1 MGYRRKR
8 KVYVLKFED
17 PELAEL
23 EVRAGGA
30 SVEQLMDLMDLARFG
45 AGGAKFGIEDM
56 KEIKGLFDLFASKL
70 ISWNLETE
78 DGTPVTFDP
87 QMIEVASPVQGSPA
101 EEYPTIKRLET
112 DTEAKTRV
120 LRDQD
125 MDLAM
130 DLVMA
135 WVGAVI
141 GVSDPLE
148 QRSTG
153 GAPYPVES
161 IPMETLSASL

>member
-23 EVRAGGA
+23 EVRAEGA

-78 DGTPVTFDP
+78 DGKPVPAT
-87 QMIEVASPVQGSPA
+87 AQG
-101 EEYPTIKRLET
+101 LG
-112 DTEAKTRV
+112 
-120 LRDQD
+120 DQD

-148 QRSTG
+148 QSSTDG
-153 GAPYPVES
+153 TPYPAES

>member
-45 AGGAKFGIEDM
+45 AGGAKFSIEDM

-78 DGTPVTFDP
+78 DGEPVPAT
-87 QMIEVASPVQGSPA
+87 VQG
-101 EEYPTIKRLET
+101 
-112 DTEAKTRV
+112 

-148 QRSTG
+148 QSSTG